1 MTDGMTLWKVSYH
14 GGEMFALVE
23 AATPDAAVEIAKA
36 HRRAKRVWR
45 GDPPASL
52 DIDAYTVNTPSERD
66 IRWCQEC
73 GVGVQTG
80 MPARSR
86 RKGTLARV
94 EGLRAIQL
102 PEDVERADEALRRV
116 A

>member
-1 MTDGMTLWKVSYH
+1 MSGKRVYKVSYH
-14 GGEMFALVE
+14 DGELFSLVE
-23 AATPDAAVEIAKA
+23 TDSPDEAVMIAKA
-36 HRRAKRVWR
+36 HRKAKRVWK
-45 GDPPASL
+45 GTPPASL
-52 DIDAYTVNTPSERD
+52 DTDAYTVSTPSERD
-66 IRWCQEC
+66 IRWCHEC

-80 MPARSR
+80 VPARSR

>member
-14 GGEMFALVE
+14 GGGMFALVE
-23 AATPDAAVEIAKA
+23 AATPEVAISTAKA
-36 HRRAKRVWR
+36 HRKAKRVWR

-52 DIDAYTVNTPSERD
+52 DADAYTVNTPTERD
-66 IRWCQEC
+66 IRWCHEC

-80 MPARSR
+80 VPARSR
-86 RKGTLARV
+86 RKGTPARV
-94 EGLRAIQL
+94 EGLRAIRLSQ
-102 PEDVERADEALRRV
+102 DMERADGAFRRV